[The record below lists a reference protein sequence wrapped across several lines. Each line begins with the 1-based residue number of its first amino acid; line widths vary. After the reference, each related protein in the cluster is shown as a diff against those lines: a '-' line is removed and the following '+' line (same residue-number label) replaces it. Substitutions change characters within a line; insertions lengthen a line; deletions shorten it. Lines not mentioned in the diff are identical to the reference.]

1 MSESIIQ
8 ILNPANER
16 QKETLFPHAPE
27 GWTSADA
34 EKQADV
40 EGIKLEEVH
49 WQIIIGLQEYYA
61 KHSKVHIR
69 ELHDAMDEKFHEEG
83 GLKYLYRVLP
93 QGPIAQGCRL
103 AGLHAPADTVSNAY
117 GSVQ

>member
-8 ILNPANER
+8 MLNPANNHK
-16 QKETLFPHAPE
+16 KEALFPHAPE

-34 EKQADV
+34 EKQAGV
-40 EGIKLEEVH
+40 EGITLDEVH
-49 WQIIIGLQEYYA
+49 WQVIIGLQEYYA
-61 KHSKVHIR
+61 KHDKVHIR
-69 ELHDAMDEKFHEEG
+69 ELHDAMEEKFHEEG
-83 GLKYLYRVLP
+83 GIKYLYKELP

-103 AGLHAPADTVSNAY
+103 AGLHAPADTSSDSF